1 MPDFTHANLMDVEDA
16 AVEGGLSPA
25 LEARFARGAL
35 ECAKVGVSYQRI
47 APDTR
52 VPFGHHHRQQ
62 EEIYVILGGS
72 GHANLAGE
80 IVDLRPLDALRVA
93 PEVTRAFEAGP
104 EGLELLAFGSG
115 EGGLQDAEV
124 EPSWWAE
131 AD

>member
-1 MPDFTHANLMDVEDA
+1 MSDFKHANLMDVEDA
-16 AVEGGLSPA
+16 AVQGGLSPA
-25 LEARFARGAL
+25 LQARFARGTL

-52 VPFGHHHRQQ
+52 APFGHHHRQQ
-62 EEIYVILGGS
+62 EEIYVILAGG
-72 GHANLAGE
+72 GRAKLDDE
-80 IVDLRPLDALRVA
+80 VVDLRPLDALRVA

-124 EPSWWAE
+124 EPNWWAA